1 MALALLRFVYAF
13 CFALAGSSALV
24 AGIALPASAQQWT
37 EVREANFKVE
47 MPGPPEQSV
56 QEVTVNG
63 TGEVVD
69 QIERTVT
76 LGATEYF
83 FSHTPY
89 RKMPADL
96 SPAQILLNSRDGRP
110 GQLLADRPLTV
121 SGYPARDYV
130 HEEDG
135 WILATRAV
143 YAGDT
148 LYQLMVVGRAGVQT
162 APATRRFFESFAL
175 TPRQAP

>member
-1 MALALLRFVYAF
+1 MALSRVVRAF
-13 CFALAGSSALV
+13 CLALASSLALV
-24 AGIALPASAQQWT
+24 SGMASPLSAQQWT
-37 EVREANFKVE
+37 EVKEGNFKVE

-56 QEVTVNG
+56 QEVTVTG

-96 SPAQILLNSRDGRP
+96 TPAQMLLNSRDGRP
-110 GQLLADRPLTV
+110 GHLLADRPLTI
-121 SGYPARDYV
+121 SGAPARDYV

-135 WILATRAV
+135 WVLATRAI

-148 LYQLMVVGRAGVQT
+148 LYQLIVVGRAGIQT
-162 APATRRFFESFAL
+162 APATRRFFESFTLA
-175 TPRQAP
+175 PRQTP

>member
-1 MALALLRFVYAF
+1 MALWRFVYAI
-13 CFALAGSSALV
+13 CVTLAGSVALV
-24 AGIALPASAQQWT
+24 AGIASPASAQQWT
-37 EVREANFKVE
+37 EVREGNFRLE
-47 MPGPPEQSV
+47 MPGRPDKSV

-63 TGEVVD
+63 SGEVVD

-89 RKMPADL
+89 RRMPADL
-96 SPAQILLNSRDGRP
+96 TPEQMLLNSRDGRP
-110 GQLLADRPLTV
+110 GHLLADRPLTV
-121 SGYPARDYV
+121 SGAPAREYV

-135 WILATRAV
+135 WVLATRAI

-148 LYQLMVVGRAGVQT
+148 LYQLIVVGRAGAQT
-162 APATRRFFESFAL
+162 APATRRFFESFSLAA
-175 TPRQAP
+175 RQAP